1 MSLVEFIP
9 GKDGLPDTLEE
20 VARHMQAL
28 WATAVVHIE
37 GESYLE
43 SDHHGNLVVR
53 ISSLIAKLGR
63 TNAFPGP
70 PP

>member
-1 MSLVEFIP
+1 MFESNLILARSMSLVEFIP
-9 GKDGLPDTLEE
+9 GINGLPDKLEE

-37 GESYLE
+37 GDSYLE

-53 ISSLIAKLGR
+53 TPSL
-63 TNAFPGP
+63 
-70 PP
+70 